1 MTKDCI
7 TLIGMPACGKSSVGV
22 VLAKK
27 TGRRFIDGDL
37 LIQEQTGKLLKELIA
52 ELGDQ
57 GFRALEDQIN
67 AEIRAEHAVIAPGG
81 SVVYGEQAMRHL
93 KELGTVVYLKLPY
106 TAIRRRLGNLEA
118 RGVSIRKGQTLRQL
132 YDERVK
138 LYEQYADITVDE
150 TRLNTRQ
157 VVEAIVQAVESA
169 GHAGR
174 GAATAAREERMA
186 TGEAGG
192 RDEEQRR
199 NGKEERQN
207 GGQGANGWKKARSGS
222 GSKKQSSSGSKEP
235 RGGRARKQIGSRN
248 TARQDAVEAG
258 KSPVSGARRYGE
270 LRRSGRK

>member
-22 VLAKK
+22 ILAKK

-37 LIQEQTGKLLKELIA
+37 LIQEQTGKLLKELIT

-57 GFRALEDQIN
+57 GFRMLEDRIN

-169 GHAGR
+169 GNAGR
-174 GAATAAREERMA
+174 DAAAKAPKAA
-186 TGEAGG
+186 
-192 RDEEQRR
+192 
-199 NGKEERQN
+199 
-207 GGQGANGWKKARSGS
+207 KAV
-222 GSKKQSSSGSKEP
+222 
-235 RGGRARKQIGSRN
+235 
-248 TARQDAVEAG
+248 THM
-258 KSPVSGARRYGE
+258 
-270 LRRSGRK
+270 